1 MSRAKQVFR
10 KRVERSDSALTD
22 FSGACDILSNERR
35 CLVLRQLARDGRE
48 RRLRDIVVE
57 VAAGETGKT
66 PEAVTYDE
74 RKRVR
79 NSLAQHH
86 LPRLA
91 SFDAIEYDRDRGTVA
106 PGPELNRLART
117 LHRVTD
123 DTSWTSRYRRLTG
136 LSVVLLGALW
146 LDLPPLAMLP
156 DRAWATLIVVAF
168 AALVALQYRGDGGSR
183 GELLRRG

>member
-1 MSRAKQVFR
+1 MSRTKQVFQPA
-10 KRVERSDSALTD
+10 VERSDPELTD

-35 CLVLRQLARDGRE
+35 CLVLRELAREGRE
-48 RRLRDIVVE
+48 RRVRDLVVE
-57 VAAGETGKT
+57 VAAVETGKDPGT
-66 PEAVTYDE
+66 VTYDE

-106 PGPELNRLART
+106 PGPELTRLART

-123 DTSWTSRYRRLTG
+123 DTSWPSHYRRLTG

-146 LDLPPLAMLP
+146 LDLPPVAMLP

-168 AALVALQYRGDGGSR
+168 ATLVALQSRRGGRPG
-183 GELLRRG
+183 GELLRRA